1 MESKVYC
8 TTYCNRGH
16 RVKDG
21 VPVGHECYV
30 LPAEAIRLERED
42 DFKGAIAAIEAA
54 RPLRPHRGARP

>member
-1 MESKVYC
+1 MENKVYC

-30 LPAEAIRLERED
+30 LPAEAVRREMED
-42 DFKGAIAAIEAA
+42 DFRGPSPPSR
-54 RPLRPHRGARP
+54 RPGR